1 MVFLPNLHFSDGY
14 KAHSRSFQQSGS
26 DFQAYWYCRDEM
38 RQPYFSQ
45 RSNRRWNWI
54 FFHTSVFEV
63 CVLSGEEVESPFQ
76 SVIRELRTERTSL
89 NEHTVTA
96 LLVNWTQTSCFTSI
110 NTFTLSIELDVMDQ
124 RSLTVSSCNE
134 PISFIQSW
142 SSVHDLVASG
152 AVDADCNPSASP
164 SSP

>member
-1 MVFLPNLHFSDGY
+1 MVIKHTADHFSSLAATFRPIDIAGTRWDN
-14 KAHSRSFQQSGS
+14 HTFL
-26 DFQAYWYCRDEM
+26 
-38 RQPYFSQ
+38 Q

-124 RSLTVSSCNE
+124 RSLTVSSCKE
-134 PISFIQSW
+134 PTSFIQSW
-142 SSVHDLVASG
+142 SSVFDLVASG